1 MGKRREKNTK
11 LPLRIIN
18 YLREELVVPP
28 KHSNKAHLFLSNTI
42 KTIFGTG
49 LYIPPYWEL
58 GVLSELCF

>member
-28 KHSNKAHLFLSNTI
+28 KYSNKAHKI
-42 KTIFGTG
+42 
-49 LYIPPYWEL
+49 
-58 GVLSELCF
+58 